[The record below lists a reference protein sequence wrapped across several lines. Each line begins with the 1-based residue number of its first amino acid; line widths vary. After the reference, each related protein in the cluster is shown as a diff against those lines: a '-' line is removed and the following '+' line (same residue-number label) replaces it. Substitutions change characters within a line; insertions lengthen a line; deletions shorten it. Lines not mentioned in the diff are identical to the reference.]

1 MSTLYVLNELKS
13 SSLSIV
19 NICEKELFR
28 TRIGEKHHSSAISV
42 SILTWT
48 LRIAALG
55 IASVGLGVTRWA
67 DSQKLKLHQAKTVTM
82 DKEANNRPRWAIV
95 RTLKLQLNRRRAAC
109 YTDLG
114 QLGAIS
120 ALLAGFFNNHCS
132 WFQSSLLQ

>member
-42 SILTWT
+42 SGLTWT

-55 IASVGLGVTRWA
+55 IATVGLGVTR
-67 DSQKLKLHQAKTVTM
+67 
-82 DKEANNRPRWAIV
+82 
-95 RTLKLQLNRRRAAC
+95 
-109 YTDLG
+109 
-114 QLGAIS
+114 
-120 ALLAGFFNNHCS
+120 
-132 WFQSSLLQ
+132 